1 MTLADD
7 SLRCD
12 VVTFVNSYHD
22 STHVVTLRHDLVEH
36 ATSLKLLCIVI
47 ELNEKIA
54 CGDLRRP
61 FSQMSSES
69 ASVNREV
76 GRTKE
81 VSGD

>member
-12 VVTFVNSYHD
+12 VATFVNSYHD
-22 STHVVTLRHDLVEH
+22 STHVVTLRRDLVEH

-47 ELNEKIA
+47 KSNEKIA
-54 CGDLRRP
+54 RGDLRRP
-61 FSQMSSES
+61 FGQTSSES
-69 ASVNREV
+69 ASVNREA
-76 GRTKE
+76 GRTEE